1 MRVERLVNMIKS
13 SPSPLK
19 NDFIHHKL
27 FFLLSEKKKIRK
39 RIFLLENVWK
49 KTCSDYPVQQLRL
62 KILLLSLYDK
72 NK

>member
-27 FFLLSEKKKIRK
+27 FFLLSEKKIRK
-39 RIFLLENVWK
+39 CIFLLENAY
-49 KTCSDYPVQQLRL
+49 SY
-62 KILLLSLYDK
+62 
-72 NK
+72 